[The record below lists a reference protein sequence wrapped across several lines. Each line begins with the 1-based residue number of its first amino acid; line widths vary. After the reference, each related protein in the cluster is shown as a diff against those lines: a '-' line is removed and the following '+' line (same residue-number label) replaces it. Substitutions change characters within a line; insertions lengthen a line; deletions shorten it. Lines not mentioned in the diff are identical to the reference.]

1 MIQQWLSL
9 VLDVATAILAIMVAA
24 LAVSLRRDSSFTGI
38 ALVNLVSFN
47 ASIRSIIVS
56 WSIAETSIGA
66 VSRIKQL
73 EDDVTPEALPEETV
87 LPPETWPERGSIDI
101 NGVTAVY
108 EYVDLPQQKWLRP
121 KAINWANSLKSSHH
135 VLTDINLNI
144 RAGEKIGICGRT
156 GRYDKSFL
164 PFPVHL
170 LNSFHFLSRIRT
182 DHQHRLTDLQVENLP
197 SYCPCSTWSSSSAA
211 A

>member
-9 VLDVATAILAIMVAA
+9 FLDVSTAILATMVAA

-108 EYVDLPQQKWLRP
+108 EYV
-121 KAINWANSLKSSHH
+121 
-135 VLTDINLNI
+135 NI
-144 RAGEKIGICGRT
+144 
-156 GRYDKSFL
+156 
-164 PFPVHL
+164 P
-170 LNSFHFLSRIRT
+170 
-182 DHQHRLTDLQVENLP
+182 
-197 SYCPCSTWSSSSAA
+197 
-211 A
+211 